1 MTLGEVRINRGVREY
16 TGHRTGEGGKR
27 MQAKEGGQNFLH
39 GALILAASALIVKL
53 IGAFFK
59 VPLANIIGG
68 SGMGYFMTAYDFFN
82 PVRSLAVAGI
92 PVAVSKMVSEAVATG
107 RFADARRTFRAA
119 LGLMCITGVLGTVG
133 VFAFGELFA
142 DLAGNPGASAAV
154 LSIAPAIFCCCMISV
169 YRGYYE
175 GQRNMI
181 PTALS
186 QVFEA
191 LIRLMCGIGFAGA
204 AYTLGLEIVTTCV
217 FT

>member
-1 MTLGEVRINRGVREY
+1 
-16 TGHRTGEGGKR
+16 

-191 LIRLMCGIGFAGA
+191 LSG
-204 AYTLGLEIVTTCV
+204 
-217 FT
+217 

>member
-16 TGHRTGEGGKR
+16 TGHRTGERGKR

-92 PVAVSKMVSEAVATG
+92 PVAVSKMIS
-107 RFADARRTFRAA
+107 ARIARGEYRNCSRILKAA
-119 LGLMCITGVLGTVG
+119 LIYATVIGGV
-133 VFAFGELFA
+133 
-142 DLAGNPGASAAV
+142 AAV
-154 LSIAPAIFCCCMISV
+154 VLWFGPASWYASSACCTGC
-169 YRGYYE
+169 
-175 GQRNMI
+175 
-181 PTALS
+181 L
-186 QVFEA
+186 
-191 LIRLMCGIGFAGA
+191 
-204 AYTLGLEIVTTCV
+204 
-217 FT
+217 

>member
-1 MTLGEVRINRGVREY
+1 
-16 TGHRTGEGGKR
+16 

-133 VFAFGELFA
+133 VFAFGESSSPILPEIPALRRQFFP
-142 DLAGNPGASAAV
+142 LPRRSSAV
-154 LSIAPAIFCCCMISV
+154 V
-169 YRGYYE
+169 
-175 GQRNMI
+175 
-181 PTALS
+181 
-186 QVFEA
+186 
-191 LIRLMCGIGFAGA
+191 
-204 AYTLGLEIVTTCV
+204 
-217 FT
+217 

>member
-107 RFADARRTFRAA
+107 RFADAAA
-119 LGLMCITGVLGTVG
+119 
-133 VFAFGELFA
+133 
-142 DLAGNPGASAAV
+142 PS
-154 LSIAPAIFCCCMISV
+154 
-169 YRGYYE
+169 
-175 GQRNMI
+175 GQ
-181 PTALS
+181 PWD
-186 QVFEA
+186 
-191 LIRLMCGIGFAGA
+191 
-204 AYTLGLEIVTTCV
+204 
-217 FT
+217 